1 MDEIDLKTVIYHDG
15 YSNGYDDGIKAG
27 KVEILN
33 ELMKTITELKTS
45 SEVVSCSTL
54 IQMIQSRKDIIEYK

>member
-1 MDEIDLKTVIYHDG
+1 MDTQRDLMNVMYGT
-15 YSNGYDDGIKAG
+15 GYDDGVKAG

-33 ELMKTITELKTS
+33 ELMKTFTELKTS

-54 IQMIQSRKDIIEYK
+54 IQMMQSRKDIIEYK

>member
-1 MDEIDLKTVIYHDG
+1 MDEIDLKTAIYHDG
-15 YSNGYDDGIKAG
+15 YSNGYDDGVKVG